1 MKKLITVFLTLTLI
15 LILPIQSYAAE
26 EKTTL
31 QSIADKTICKS
42 ADLTIE
48 NPTITYS
55 GIDEFVNT
63 VHSELP
69 NINDA
74 ELSDFLVEYTNQGKN
89 SISDEEK
96 ANYLKSKEIIITD
109 RFIRIDSD
117 GNETELDY
125 YEIIAAI
132 DREKIPFTLNKYT
145 SDNGYLQLKTIIS
158 RQSDVIDDY
167 VDYRVGAYAIW
178 LKMPKCHMSDH
189 LFVDISDGVVFDSTQ
204 PVYGKL
210 EETISCHGTE
220 SHYKSQVW
228 KTDDN
233 PDYFTNKNVYVENN
247 YRGGAIAFK
256 IKPVFSIKCNCGS
269 LIHRKKLTSISAY
282 VSFGIS
288 VEPGEYF
295 VVQPVYVHTK
305 PIGFSTKISFDE
317 NIFPANTDVYRADK
331 ATFLAYN
338 G

>member
-1 MKKLITVFLTLTLI
+1 MTLI
-15 LILPIQSYAAE
+15 FILPIQSYAAAA
-26 EKTTL
+26 KKPTL
-31 QSIADKTICKS
+31 QSIADETICKS
-42 ADLTIE
+42 ADLTSE

-55 GIDEFVNT
+55 CIDEFVNT
-63 VHSELP
+63 VYSELP

-74 ELSDFLVEYTNQGKN
+74 EISDFLVEYTNQNKD

-117 GNETELDY
+117 GNETELSRD
-125 YEIIAAI
+125 EITAEL
-132 DREKIPFTLNKYT
+132 DRERIPVTLDEYT

-158 RQSDVIDDY
+158 RQSDIVGYY

-178 LKMPKCHMSDH
+178 LKMPKCHMTDH

-210 EETISCHGTE
+210 EETISCNGTE

-233 PDYFTNKNVYVENN
+233 PDYFTNKNVFVEN
-247 YRGGAIAFK
+247 GLGEQAISFKIKPAFK
-256 IKPVFSIKCNCGS
+256 IKCDCGS

-288 VEPGEYF
+288 VEPGENF
-295 VVQPVYVHTK
+295 EVQPVYGHAK
-305 PIGFSTKISFDE
+305 FIGIKSGSAFND
-317 NIFPANTDVYRADK
+317 NYFPANVDVYSSMR
-331 ATFLAYN
+331 TGLTAYN

>member
-1 MKKLITVFLTLTLI
+1 MKKLIAAFLAITFI
-15 LILPIQSYAAE
+15 FILPFQSYAAE
-26 EKTTL
+26 KPSL
-31 QSIADKTICKS
+31 QSVAEKTICKS
-42 ADLTIE
+42 ADLTAE

-69 NINDA
+69 NINDT
-74 ELSDFLVEYTNQGKN
+74 EISDFLVEYTNQSKD
-89 SISDEEK
+89 SISDKEK

-109 RFIRIDSD
+109 RFIRIDSA
-117 GNETELDY
+117 GNKTELDY

-132 DREKIPFTLNKYT
+132 DRERISITLDEYT
-145 SDNGYLQLKTIIS
+145 SDNGYLQFKTVIS
-158 RQSDVIDDY
+158 RQSDIVDDY

-178 LKMPKCHMSDH
+178 LKMPKFHLTDHMFINFSEN
-189 LFVDISDGVVFDSTQ
+189 VVFDSGQ
-204 PVYGKL
+204 PIYGKL

-247 YRGGAIAFK
+247 HRGGAIAFK
-256 IKPVFSIKCNCGS
+256 IKPAFKIKCDCGS
-269 LIHRKKLTSISAY
+269 LIHFKKLTSISAY

-288 VEPGEYF
+288 VKAGEMF
-295 VVQPVYVHTK
+295 NIQPVYGHTK
-305 PIGFSTKISFDE
+305 PIGFRTEISLDG
-317 NIFPANTDVYRADK
+317 NIFPANTDTYISDK
-331 ATFLAYN
+331 ATFTAYN

>member
-1 MKKLITVFLTLTLI
+1 MTLI
-15 LILPIQSYAAE
+15 FILPIQSYAAAA
-26 EKTTL
+26 EKPTL
-31 QSIADKTICKS
+31 QSIADETICKS
-42 ADLTIE
+42 ADLTSE
-48 NPTITYS
+48 NPPITYS
-55 GIDEFVNT
+55 CIDEFVNT
-63 VHSELP
+63 VYSELP

-74 ELSDFLVEYTNQGKN
+74 EISDFLVEYTNQNKD
-89 SISDEEK
+89 SISDKEK

-117 GNETELDY
+117 GNETELSRD
-125 YEIIAAI
+125 EITAEL
-132 DREKIPFTLNKYT
+132 DRERIPVTLDEYT
-145 SDNGYLQLKTIIS
+145 SDNGYLQFKTIIS
-158 RQSDVIDDY
+158 RQSDIVGYY

-178 LKMPKCHMSDH
+178 LKMPKCHMTDH

-228 KTDDN
+228 KTDDS

-256 IKPVFSIKCNCGS
+256 IKPAFKIKCDCES

-288 VEPGEYF
+288 VEPGENF

-305 PIGFSTKISFDE
+305 PIGYSTKISFDE

-331 ATFLAYN
+331 VGFIAYN